1 MENDEDDDDN
11 DSYDSEDKEAGRW
24 CRGRPASQRQAA
36 VTWQAGPAATKQT
49 GGNMASRQPLFSCA
63 AMFEQA
69 DDDVAGMRH
78 EASIGSPGGVKEE
91 KIF

>member
-1 MENDEDDDDN
+1 
-11 DSYDSEDKEAGRW
+11 
-24 CRGRPASQRQAA
+24 
-36 VTWQAGPAATKQT
+36 
-49 GGNMASRQPLFSCA
+49 
-63 AMFEQA
+63 MFEQA